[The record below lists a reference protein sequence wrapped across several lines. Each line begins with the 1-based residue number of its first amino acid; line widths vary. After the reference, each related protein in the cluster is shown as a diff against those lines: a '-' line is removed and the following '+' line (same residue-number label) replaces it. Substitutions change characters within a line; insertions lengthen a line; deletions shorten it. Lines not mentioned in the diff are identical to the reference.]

1 MNQICNKIMV
11 APRTLRVANFFKTEA
26 GEMVDQGPENSNF
39 MTVYLVRSFLSF
51 LFTLVRKGLGLQET

>member
-11 APRTLRVANFFKTEA
+11 AQRILRVAIFFKTEA

-39 MTVYLVRSFLSF
+39 MTVYLVRSLSF